1 MSKGKFRTR
10 SCTIRETQVAANL
23 PPVIGGRGAGSGAGG
38 GAGGEGGG
46 ATILVCR
53 DVVADGWSWNL

>member
-38 GAGGEGGG
+38 RDPRRDYMEAGARAVASSGEQAAG
-46 ATILVCR
+46 
-53 DVVADGWSWNL
+53 SE

>member
-1 MSKGKFRTR
+1 MSKGKFWTR

-23 PPVIGGRGAGSGAGG
+23 PPVIGGRGAGSGAG
-38 GAGGEGGG
+38 AGGEGGG